1 LSNRIFDD
9 CIISDGDNMK
19 IDLNLMSTFAAVYR
33 ERSVGRA
40 AEVLN
45 LSQPA
50 VSGSLARLRHLVG
63 DPLFTR
69 THAGMI
75 PTVRADELYDP
86 VQRALE
92 ANRRFDPS
100 ASTRIFRMALSEI
113 GQILFLPALSER
125 LRQIDSGIR
134 LIVAPTPENVRTE
147 SFDRGELELA
157 LGVWP
162 RLRRDI
168 VSRKLFRDRWLCIA
182 RPGSPATRQE
192 LTLPA
197 WLELEH
203 VVISSFSGG
212 DGVIS
217 RTLNRDGRARR
228 VALEVTNFLAALLIV
243 SRTDMVA
250 TVPAELAELYAT
262 STPLVL
268 MPPPIEIPEIDL
280 RLYWHRRCQDDA
292 GLQWLIGTVCEL
304 FQSMDCA
311 D

>member
-1 LSNRIFDD
+1 
-9 CIISDGDNMK
+9 MK
-19 IDLNLMSTFAAVYR
+19 TDLNLMSTFAAVYR

-40 AEVLN
+40 AEALN

-50 VSGSLARLRHLVG
+50 VSGALARLRCLVG

-69 THAGMI
+69 TRAGMI

-92 ANRRFDPS
+92 GIAHALDTNRSFDPR
-100 ASTRIFRMALSEI
+100 ASTRSFGVAVSEI
-113 GQILFLPALSER
+113 GQILFLPALTER
-125 LRQIDSGIR
+125 LREIDSGIR
-134 LIVAPTPENVRTE
+134 LIVAPAPENVRTE
-147 SFDRGELELA
+147 NFDRGELQLA

-162 RLRRDI
+162 GLRRDI
-168 VSRKLFRDRWLCIA
+168 VSRKLFRDRWLCVA
-182 RPGSPATRQE
+182 RPGSPATRKE

-203 VVISSFSGG
+203 VVIWSFSGG

-217 RTLNRDGRARR
+217 RTLNRDGRVRR

-243 SRTDMVA
+243 SCTDIVA
-250 TVPAELAELYAT
+250 TVPAELAQLYAK

-268 MPPPIEIPEIDL
+268 MPAPIEIPEIDV

-304 FQSMDCA
+304 FQGVDRA